1 MGKHFSDAELDL
13 LQKWKSKGVM
23 VADMHR
29 RLQSARRCRRE
40 VGPNLTSVRHALKGA
55 TFKRARV
62 ETRGGR
68 PILSAH
74 SLKALD
80 TARKRLITKAKSDY
94 EIIWDDVIRAARVP
108 KVDRRT
114 VAKAMKRAGYDVQWR
129 RPRLKPER
137 ETADEAQRKDSC
149 DKLRMKPQSLRTGV
163 LDTCIDCKRWQTPR
177 VDGNT
182 CERKGRVATC
192 RE

>member
-1 MGKHFSDAELDL
+1 
-13 LQKWKSKGVM
+13 
-23 VADMHR
+23 
-29 RLQSARRCRRE
+29 
-40 VGPNLTSVRHALKGA
+40 
-55 TFKRARV
+55 
-62 ETRGGR
+62 
-68 PILSAH
+68 
-74 SLKALD
+74 
-80 TARKRLITKAKSDY
+80 
-94 EIIWDDVIRAARVP
+94 
-108 KVDRRT
+108 
-114 VAKAMKRAGYDVQWR
+114 MKRAGYDVQWR

-182 CERKGRVATC
+182 CERTGRVATC